1 MQALDHYKN
10 VFYVENKQRPLLP
23 IVKENIKMK
32 NNEHPLEL
40 VFLSKSNLFSFNNTH
55 KDIVEKY
62 GEHSLIKT
70 STS

>member
-1 MQALDHYKN
+1 MF
-10 VFYVENKQRPLLP
+10 FYVENKQRPLLP

-40 VFLSKSNLFSFNNTH
+40 VFLSKSNLFSLDNTP

-62 GEHSLIKT
+62 GEISPTKT
-70 STS
+70 S